1 MQSFKFIVIK
11 VPLVEIINGERYLFF
26 FFLEIVDSENTNWHL
41 WWCDTGDVLRQAL
54 DGDQKK
60 LRPYQRVPHFRNHYE
75 LTRKNYL
82 YRNLKRY
89 RKALIRAGKI
99 AEARI
104 SDVMP
109 VTFELPS
116 DYLMFV
122 EEYHK

>member
-1 MQSFKFIVIK
+1 MVNAR
-11 VPLVEIINGERYLFF
+11 LVKIIRVVSFF
-26 FFLEIVDSENTNWHL
+26 FEIVER
-41 WWCDTGDVLRQAL
+41 WCETGDVLRQAL
-54 DGDQKK
+54 DGDRKK

-89 RKALIRAGKI
+89 RKILIRAGKT
-99 AEARI
+99 AEACI
-104 SDVMP
+104 SDAMP

-116 DYLMFV
+116 DYRMFV

>member
-1 MQSFKFIVIK
+1 MVR
-11 VPLVEIINGERYLFF
+11 LVRLVKIIGTSSFF
-26 FFLEIVDSENTNWHL
+26 FEIVDPEDTSWHL
-41 WWCDTGDVLRQAL
+41 WWCETGDVLRQAL

-89 RKALIRAGKI
+89 RKALIKARKN

-104 SDVMP
+104 SDAMP
-109 VTFELPS
+109 VSFELPS
-116 DYLMFV
+116 DYRMFV

>member
-1 MQSFKFIVIK
+1 MVTARLVKVIR
-11 VPLVEIINGERYLFF
+11 VVS
-26 FFLEIVDSENTNWHL
+26 FFLEIVDPEDTSWHL
-41 WWCDTGDVLRQAL
+41 WWCETGDMLRQAL
-54 DGDQKK
+54 DGDRKK

-89 RKALIRAGKI
+89 RKILIRAGKI
-99 AEARI
+99 DEACI

-116 DYLMFV
+116 DYRMFI